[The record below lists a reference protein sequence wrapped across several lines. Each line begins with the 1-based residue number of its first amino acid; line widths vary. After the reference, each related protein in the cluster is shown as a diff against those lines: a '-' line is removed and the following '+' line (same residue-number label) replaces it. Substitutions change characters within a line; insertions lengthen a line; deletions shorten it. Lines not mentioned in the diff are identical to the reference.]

1 MTARKSAIL
10 LAALACLWPLQ
21 PSRAQTI
28 LLDPLGD
35 AAIRRTDSSNDGD
48 VAAPMHAKPDL
59 VGYRIGRWTPDDATS
74 DLYTGTWNNIGEFF
88 RLDVG
93 FALVANPPGPL
104 AINAPDY
111 DPYRYGPHPA
121 FGWVEIDMD
130 QRMNTGGETFAFGLR
145 YLANVARFGG
155 KPSGIRFAN
164 RVALFGDDVF
174 NGFTQAPF
182 VQRSG
187 EEFHIALFG
196 DHITEVFELSG
207 NGNGIFEWGESWII
221 RGPLF
226 HRAHGYEE
234 FSLAGGPPPGSYEPI
249 VDLRWDYVPS
259 LQITLVSLVYPLTQ
273 SASAAMLGDAETEPL
288 NGVAS
293 DQSSI
298 EEALD
303 DLIFSVDVL
312 PANDPNRLDQNFPI
326 ISAWENN
333 QATSYLNAADW
344 DLTLMVGMA
353 YVNQDPGGALCAW
366 TDVQPNPVRGDF
378 NGDGL
383 VTPQDVNAVS
393 NFITSYDGDGT
404 TDGGVPGD
412 LRVELIAFAR
422 NFSVYDLNYDG
433 VVGRTDSDLVPLLG
447 DLDFDTDVDFDDLA
461 IFIVAL
467 VNPDALNPDSNLGR
481 ILPRADFNSDGLL
494 DGRDIQGFVNRLIGG
509 PFAPAAIVSPLDRLE

>member
-1 MTARKSAIL
+1 
-10 LAALACLWPLQ
+10 
-21 PSRAQTI
+21 
-28 LLDPLGD
+28 
-35 AAIRRTDSSNDGD
+35 
-48 VAAPMHAKPDL
+48 
-59 VGYRIGRWTPDDATS
+59 
-74 DLYTGTWNNIGEFF
+74 
-88 RLDVG
+88 
-93 FALVANPPGPL
+93 
-104 AINAPDY
+104 
-111 DPYRYGPHPA
+111 
-121 FGWVEIDMD
+121 MD
-130 QRMNTGGETFAFGLR
+130 QRINTGGETFAFALR

-174 NGFTQAPF
+174 NGFTQPPF

-196 DHITEVFELSG
+196 DHITQVIELSG
-207 NGNGIFEWGESWII
+207 NGNGIFEWGESWIV

-234 FSLAGGPPPGSYEPI
+234 FSFAGGPPPGAYEPI

-273 SASAAMLGDAETEPL
+273 NGSAAMLGDAEVEPL

-293 DQSSI
+293 DQNSI

-303 DLIFSVDVL
+303 DLIFSVNSL

-326 ISAWENN
+326 IAPWENSLAVN
-333 QATSYLNAADW
+333 FLNAGDW
-344 DLTLMVGMA
+344 DLTLLVGMA
-353 YVNQDPGGALCAW
+353 YVNPDPGGALCAW
-366 TDVQPNPVRGDF
+366 TDVQPDPVRGDF
-378 NGDGL
+378 NGDGG

-393 NFITSYDGDGT
+393 NFIASHDGDGT
-404 TDGGVPGD
+404 TDGGVAGD
-412 LRVELIAFAR
+412 LRVDLLDFAR

-433 VVGRTDSDLVPLLG
+433 VVSRNDVDLVPLLG
-447 DLDFDTDVDFDDLA
+447 DLDFDNDVDFDDVA

-467 VNPDALNPDSNLGR
+467 ISPDALNPDSNLGR

-494 DGRDIQGFVNRLIGG
+494 DARDIQGFVNRLIGG
-509 PFAPAAIVSPLDRLE
+509 PVAPGAIASPFDRLE